1 MPVISKELFRR
12 IEHELYNYQ
21 DNVRKLNERRAE
33 AIYGTPR
40 HEEGRSK
47 GCASDPT
54 AMRGIKLAKLDESE
68 QARWLECIHAALEN
82 MPRELKMLVKLTYF
96 DGFRWWQV
104 AERMHVSRSLY
115 FAWREN
121 AVMHVVLAATQMGLI
136 EPVKF
141 QEKNAG

>member
-21 DNVRKLNERRAE
+21 QHVRELNERRAE
-33 AIYGTPR
+33 AIYGTPH

-68 QARWLECIHAALEN
+68 QARWLECIHDALHL
-82 MPRELKMLVKLTYF
+82 MPTEYKRLVKYKYF
-96 DGFRWWQV
+96 DGLKSDVV
-104 AERMHVSRSLY
+104 ADRLHISRALY
-115 FAWREN
+115 FVWREYVILYI
-121 AVMHVVLAATQMGLI
+121 AMLATQKGL
-136 EPVKF
+136 VKPF
-141 QEKNAG
+141 EQVS